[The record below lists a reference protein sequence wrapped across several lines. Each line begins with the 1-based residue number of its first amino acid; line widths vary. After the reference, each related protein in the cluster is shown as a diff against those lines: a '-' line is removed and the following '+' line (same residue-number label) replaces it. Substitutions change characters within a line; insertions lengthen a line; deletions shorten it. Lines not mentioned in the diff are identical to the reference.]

1 MSRRTTPP
9 QTRASGRS
17 RRAPDPGIARHATG
31 TTMIDLQPHLGTPIE
46 GRNGQFY
53 YRGDESRVGPYDHYL
68 AGIRRGALA
77 SWTATLA
84 RRARELGRRGIRYH
98 VVVVPGAH
106 VACPEDLPDDLRGR
120 IRAPFPRLQA
130 ALAGTDGLRLHYA
143 LADLVSRDPSPPGPG
158 RDGAPHRTY
167 RRNDT
172 HWTEY
177 GAYRN
182 YLTVCRAIARELDVR
197 VVEPADVTFATKQ
210 AFGDLSILRLPEGR
224 PETIPLAVIRGG
236 HRAHTVSKNTTV
248 VRNRVIRMR
257 SDTAPATA
265 ALIFHD
271 SYATAQA
278 KFWARSF
285 GRTTFAGVTHR
296 VYLDAVARERPDV
309 VISIMAEHR
318 LFEWPNDHDPWTFA
332 DDFESDCRSPA
343 GRRTADVM
351 VLYRQQKIAAAAD
364 AAAGIGAEP
373 GFGAYHARVA
383 AQALIGAHR
392 VDDALAMAMT
402 ALSLDR
408 ESPSNLWMAAYASLY
423 AGKPED
429 ALTLATWAAGSDPH
443 HGAWTELLAS
453 ILIGLG
459 RREEAALVLERAVA
473 AVDDSPGLWRLL
485 AETREAGGRP
495 GPARQA
501 RAMVDALTGE
511 ETGPGRALDA

>member
-1 MSRRTTPP
+1 MIATRRTIPP
-9 QTRASGRS
+9 QGRASGRS

-53 YRGDESRVGPYDHYL
+53 YRGDESRVGLYEYYL
-68 AGIRRGALA
+68 AGIRHGALA

-84 RRARELGRRGIRYH
+84 RRARELARRGVRYH

-120 IRAPFPRLQA
+120 IKAPFPLLQA
-130 ALAGTDGLRLHYA
+130 ALAGTGGVRLHYA
-143 LADLVSRDPSPPGPG
+143 LPDLVPGDADLRDPIL
-158 RDGAPHRTY
+158 HRTY

-182 YLTVCRAIARELDVR
+182 YLTVCRAIARDLDVR

-210 AFGDLSILRLPEGR
+210 AFGDLSILRQPEGQ
-224 PETIPLAVIRGG
+224 PETIPLAVIRGR

-248 VRNRVIRMR
+248 LRNRVIRTR
-257 SDTAPATA
+257 SDTAPPTA

-296 VYLDAVARERPDV
+296 VYLDAVERERPDV

-318 LFEWPNDHDPWTFA
+318 LFEWPNDHDHWTFA

-351 VLYRQQKIAAAAD
+351 VLYRQQKVAAAAD
-364 AAAGIGAEP
+364 AAAGIAAER

-383 AQALIGAHR
+383 AQALVGAHR
-392 VDDALAMAMT
+392 FEDALAMAMT

-408 ESPSNLWMAAYASLY
+408 DSPSNLWMAAYAALY
-423 AGKPED
+423 AGKPQD
-429 ALTLATWAAGSDPH
+429 ALTLATWAAGAEPH

-459 RREEAALVLERAVA
+459 RREDAALVLERAVA
-473 AVDDSPGLWRLL
+473 VIDDDPVLWRLA
-485 AETREAGGRP
+485 AEMREAGGRP

-501 RAMVDALTGE
+501 RAMVEALTSQ
-511 ETGPGRALDA
+511 ETVAARAFAA